1 MSEIA
6 IVTGAS
12 SGLGREFVGAI
23 VETYPKINEIWLIA
37 RRKDLLESLAK
48 SYPTKKFKLLSL
60 DLTQEENY
68 AIFKCELEINRPNI
82 KLLVNNAG
90 LVASN
95 SFSKVSLE
103 RQEAMI
109 KLNALAPM
117 VLTHMSLPFMK
128 KGGQIINICSVAG
141 FAPTPNMLT
150 YSSTKAFL
158 FNFSKGL
165 HAELKDKGI
174 NVLAMSP
181 GNMKTELFASPEM
194 PKGKSIV
201 NLLPFLDMK
210 KISRRALQ
218 LSAKGKMEYTPHF
231 VYKSYHALAKLL
243 PSKII
248 MKFSKV

>member
-1 MSEIA
+1 MQSD
-6 IVTGAS
+6 T
-12 SGLGREFVGAI
+12 
-23 VETYPKINEIWLIA
+23 PQKKI
-37 RRKDLLESLAK
+37 
-48 SYPTKKFKLLSL
+48 KLLPL
-60 DLTQEENY
+60 DLTQEDNY
-68 AIFKCELEINRPNI
+68 AIFNRELEANRPNI

-95 SFSKVSLE
+95 SFSKISLE
-103 RQEAMI
+103 RQESMI
-109 KLNALAPM
+109 RLNALTP
-117 VLTHMSLPFMK
+117 VILTHMTLPFME
-128 KGGQIINICSVAG
+128 KGSQIINICSVAG

-158 FNFSKGL
+158 YNFSKGL
-165 HAELKDKGI
+165 HAELREKGI

-181 GNMKTELFASPEM
+181 GNMKTELFSSPDM

-231 VYKSYHALAKLL
+231 VYKSYHVLAKLL
-243 PSKII
+243 PSKVI
-248 MKFSKV
+248 MMFSKV